1 MDLAGHLSV
10 HGSGHFL
17 RIIRS
22 LRLLNLNVHFHTLAL
37 DGIYIEDEM
46 GCIRFQQAAPPS
58 DAEVAR
64 VTERIQRQITKLLER
79 RGLGPQ
85 ADGDESDALRN
96 SQPLLAELYGAS
108 ICGRVAT
115 GPRAG
120 RRIAKVGDA
129 VDLED
134 IAVPAGPRCA
144 TIAGYSV
151 HANICIPAHDRM
163 RLERLCRLCGDLH
176 NRAYADPGIMRTS

>member
-10 HGSGHFL
+10 QGSGHFL
-17 RIIRS
+17 RIIPS

-176 NRAYADPGIMRTS
+176 KRAYADPGIMRTS